1 MIFSET
7 LKKKAP
13 LKLYFLAFLVFA
25 VPLHLLYGENETL
38 ATAPQA
44 EVSLTYRYLQ
54 PGEVLQVILKS
65 QVPLSQARISF
76 LGERYPAGRMKG
88 SLEYMAIVGI
98 DLDVEPGDYPLDVL
112 VSYADGRHERIRR
125 EIRITGK
132 EFPLKKLHVKE
143 KYVTPPP
150 EVQERIHRES
160 EILKAVYDIFTMQ
173 WMGKGEFIVP
183 SEGEA
188 VPNFGERRIFNGKPR
203 SPHSGVDISSPYG
216 APVKASNSG
225 NVVLASDLYFSGK
238 TVILNHGLGVF
249 TLYCHFSKISVQR
262 GEFVNIGDII
272 GEIGATGRVTGPHLH
287 WAARVTGS
295 RVDPFSLLSLKMD

>member
-1 MIFSET
+1 MIFSEI
-7 LKKKAP
+7 LKKKGP
-13 LKLYFLAFLVFA
+13 IKLYFLVFLIFSVSLDF
-25 VPLHLLYGENETL
+25 LCGENESQT
-38 ATAPQA
+38 TAPQA

-54 PGEVLQVILKS
+54 PGEALKIILKS
-65 QVPLSQARISF
+65 EVPLNQAQISF
-76 LGERYPAGRMKG
+76 LGERYPAGKVKET
-88 SLEYMAIVGI
+88 LEYLAIVGF
-98 DLDVEPGDYPLDVL
+98 DLDLKPGDYPLDVL
-112 VSYADGRHERIRR
+112 VLYADGRHERIRR
-125 EIRITGK
+125 EIRIISK
-132 EFPLKKLHVKE
+132 EFPLKKLQVKE
-143 KYVTPPP
+143 KFVTPPP
-150 EVQERIHRES
+150 EVQERIQRES

-173 WMGKGEFIVP
+173 WLGKGEFIVP

-216 APVKASNSG
+216 ALVKASNSG

-262 GEFVNIGDII
+262 GESVNKGGVI
-272 GEIGATGRVTGPHLH
+272 GEVGATGRVTGPHLH